1 MWRKFILLTISLLIV
16 QAGWGQKLKT
26 KDVPPRIITTL
37 DKQFKG
43 NKRASWEKAD
53 SLYIVNFEYDDQK
66 GMAIF
71 HEKGRMIS
79 SEVSVNNEELP
90 FSVNHYLRK
99 NYPDDVSDSII
110 KARDATKAITYRII
124 IAGDRLEFD
133 NEGRFLSKEKVQ
145 DDLNEINMESN
156 HSEK

>member
-1 MWRKFILLTISLLIV
+1 
-16 QAGWGQKLKT
+16 
-26 KDVPPRIITTL
+26 
-37 DKQFKG
+37 
-43 NKRASWEKAD
+43 
-53 SLYIVNFEYDDQK
+53 
-66 GMAIF
+66 
-71 HEKGRMIS
+71 MIS

-145 DDLNEINMESN
+145 DEMNEINMESN